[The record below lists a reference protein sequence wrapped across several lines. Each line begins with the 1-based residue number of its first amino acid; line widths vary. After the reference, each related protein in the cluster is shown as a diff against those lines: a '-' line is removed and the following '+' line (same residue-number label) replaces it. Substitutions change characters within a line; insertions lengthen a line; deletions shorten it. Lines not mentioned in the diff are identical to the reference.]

1 MQKLSDVV
9 ISDGVSKNIKNSAIL
24 KTKFDLGGICYKK
37 ILQYLE
43 KKDKNIAK
51 VYDKTYKI
59 HSDIINDFERV
70 YTSLSD
76 KYYEQKDENFNLI
89 KQVNELKL
97 SLHQANLDKAAVLD
111 IGETMEKQMKS
122 KHIEES
128 EIHYQYKHQME
139 ELKTRLGETE
149 KENSELFDRLL
160 KHVKD
165 GADQILSVSPYKGES
180 AGKEIF
186 SSLKSDAKLTPT
198 DSVLKSETFRMF
210 NIGSAKRHEQVGK
223 TNIRIMTLKQLKDII
238 NEIYESKE
246 KHDEK

>member
-24 KTKFDLGGICYKK
+24 KTKFDLGEICYKK

-76 KYYEQKDENFNLI
+76 KYYEQKDENSNLL

-97 SLHQANLDKAAVLD
+97 SLHTANLEKAAVLD

-122 KHIEES
+122 KHNEEN

-160 KHVKD
+160 KHVKG

-180 AGKEIF
+180 AKKEIF
-186 SSLKSDAKLTPT
+186 SSLKSDARTTPA
-198 DSVLKSETFRMF
+198 SKSETFRMF
-210 NIGSAKRHEQVGK
+210 NIGSAKRHEHVGK